1 MQRAEPGPWRKEL
14 DDFIRALSGA
24 FLFGVPLLYTMEMW
38 WIGDYSELW
47 RLGVF
52 LGLALVVNFSLAR
65 FAGFKQ
71 EPPTL
76 ARSLNETVDAV
87 AVGVLASL
95 IVLVTLNRITLE
107 DPLDSILGKVII
119 QAVPLSLGASAANII
134 LAFRVP
140 QRDDA
145 PGAEAGGAGGQGGQ
159 EHGAAGQGEGARQTS
174 GRHRHGLLADL
185 GATIIGGLFI
195 SLSIAPTEEIPT
207 LAAGLTYVHE
217 IALIVLSLALTYAI
231 VFESGFDPQRSD
243 TQNRGPFRQPWTKTV
258 TAYVV
263 ALGVAG
269 AALFLFQQVEP
280 GDPIGEIL
288 AQTLALGLPASIGGA
303 AGRLVL

>member
-1 MQRAEPGPWRKEL
+1 MPRAEPGPWEKEF

-38 WIGDYSELW
+38 WIGSYSELW

-52 LGLALVVNFSLAR
+52 LALALVLNFSLAR

-76 ARSLNETVDAV
+76 ARSVNETVDAV
-87 AVGVLASL
+87 AVGLLAST
-95 IVLVTLNRITLE
+95 IVLLTLNRFTLE

-140 QRDDA
+140 QRDDGQDDDA
-145 PGAEAGGAGGQGGQ
+145 NGGGAQGG
-159 EHGAAGQGEGARQTS
+159 EGGEGGDQGGG
-174 GRHRHGLLADL
+174 GRHRHSLLTDL

-195 SLSIAPTEEIPT
+195 AFSIAPTEEVPT
-207 LAAGLTYVHE
+207 LAAGLTYWHE
-217 IALIVLSLALTYAI
+217 IALILLSLALTYAI
-231 VFESGFDPQRSD
+231 VFESGFDPQRTDSE
-243 TQNRGPFRQPWTKTV
+243 NRGPFRQPLTKTV
-258 TAYVV
+258 TAYTVSLAV
-263 ALGVAG
+263 ALAV
-269 AALFLFQQVEP
+269 LVLFQQVEP

-288 AQTLALGLPASIGGA
+288 SQTLALGLPASIGGA
-303 AGRLVL
+303 AGRLVI